1 MLDVRCGRLVW
12 LHGTNLEHLY
22 RFRYSQ
28 MSRRLTLPIPL
39 PLPVHRGVCA
49 VWESSG
55 AAEVA
60 ACAGFAQTPDVV
72 AAVLLQR
79 GVEWLPAVALVVAG
93 GCCGWALPICHQV
106 RRLQMIQSQSLGQL
120 DRGVGA
126 LRSELLLQPVR
137 FRQQSADRRLM

>member
-1 MLDVRCGRLVW
+1 MHDVRCGRLVW
-12 LHGTNLEHLY
+12 LLGTNLEHLY

-28 MSRRLTLPIPL
+28 MCRRLTLPIPL
-39 PLPVHRGVCA
+39 QLHRGVCA
-49 VWESSG
+49 VWETSG
-55 AAEVA
+55 AAVVA
-60 ACAGFAQTPDVV
+60 ACAGFSQTPDVV

-79 GVEWLPAVALVVAG
+79 GVEWVPAAALVVAG
-93 GCCGWALPICHQV
+93 GCCSWALPICHQV

-137 FRQQSADRRLM
+137 FRQQSAYRRLM

>member
-12 LHGTNLEHLY
+12 LLGTNLEHLY

-39 PLPVHRGVCA
+39 QLHRGVCA
-49 VWESSG
+49 VWETSG
-55 AAEVA
+55 AAVVA

-79 GVEWLPAVALVVAG
+79 GVGWVPAAALVVAG

-126 LRSELLLQPVR
+126 QRSELLLQPVR

>member
-1 MLDVRCGRLVW
+1 MLVLRCGRHVW
-12 LHGTNLEHLY
+12 LLGTNLEHLY

-39 PLPVHRGVCA
+39 QPHRGVCA

-55 AAEVA
+55 VAAVA

-79 GVEWLPAVALVVAG
+79 GVEWVPAAALVVAG
-93 GCCGWALPICHQV
+93 GCCVALPICHLV
-106 RRLQMIQSQSLGQL
+106 RRLLMIQSQSLGQHN
-120 DRGVGA
+120 RGVGA

-137 FRQQSADRRLM
+137 FWQQSADRRLK

>member
-39 PLPVHRGVCA
+39 QPHRGVCA

-55 AAEVA
+55 EAAVA

-72 AAVLLQR
+72 DADLSQR
-79 GVEWLPAVALVVAG
+79 GVEWVPAAALVVAG
-93 GCCGWALPICHQV
+93 GCCGWALPRCHLV
-106 RRLQMIQSQSLGQL
+106 RRLLKIQSQSLDQL

-126 LRSELLLQPVR
+126 LRSKLLLQPVR
-137 FRQQSADRRLM
+137 FRQQSADRRLK